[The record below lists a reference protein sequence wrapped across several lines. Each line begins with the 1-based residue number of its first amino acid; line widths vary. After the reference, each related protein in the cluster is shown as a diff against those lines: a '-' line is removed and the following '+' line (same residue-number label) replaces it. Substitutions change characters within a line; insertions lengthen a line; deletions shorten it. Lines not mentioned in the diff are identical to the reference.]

1 MGNPG
6 GPVWA
11 TINPPIGLNVEV
23 QGVNDFTGDGKA
35 DILWR
40 NTSTGN
46 TVISRMEGH
55 LVAEWVTIGV
65 LPLSVQ
71 IQSP

>member
-1 MGNPG
+1 
-6 GPVWA
+6 V
-11 TINPPIGLNVEV
+11 TIEPPIGLNVEV

-40 NTSTGN
+40 NTAAGN

-55 LVAEWVTIGV
+55 LVAEWVMIGV
-65 LPLSVQ
+65 LPLAVQ